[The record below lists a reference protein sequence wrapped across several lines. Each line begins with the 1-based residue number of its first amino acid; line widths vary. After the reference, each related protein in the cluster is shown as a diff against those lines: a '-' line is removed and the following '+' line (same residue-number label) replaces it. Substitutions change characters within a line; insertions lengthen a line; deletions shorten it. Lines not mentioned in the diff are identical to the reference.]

1 MPNIKS
7 AEKRVR
13 KSAKARQ
20 RNVET
25 KTLIKNRRRELFSL
39 LDKKDKEGAAKSFS
53 QYCSLLDKS
62 AKRGIITKNTA
73 IRRKSRASDRLKAL

>member
-25 KTLIKNRRRELFSL
+25 KTLIKNGRRELFSK
-39 LDKKDKEGAAKSFS
+39 LDKKDKEAAAKSFS
-53 QYCSLLDKS
+53 QYCSMLDKS
-62 AKRGIITKNTA
+62 VKRGIITKNTA
-73 IRRKSRASDRLKAL
+73 NRRKSRASNRLKAI